1 VPRGT
6 RQFTRSANVE
16 RDRGASAVDS
26 YVPTV
31 RALELIERLA
41 EDLERG
47 TGGAY
52 SIIGPYGSGKSSAAL
67 FIEALLGKDNSS
79 LTIAALAK
87 LKSSNP
93 ELAKRFARGR
103 RSWSQGFIAAT
114 AAAQREPV
122 ATTVIRALRS
132 ARPGIKRVPG
142 EDRLSEW
149 LEEYTV
155 ERPMLLVLDEFGKNL
170 EFYAEHPAESDLYL
184 LQQLAERA
192 VDPQAA
198 PLFVITLQH
207 LAFEEYLSLSA
218 PTVQREWAK
227 IQGRF
232 ADVPFAETP
241 RQVRRLIASALSEYA
256 EAKDIDV
263 GRAEAHMTALH
274 RLKLDAY
281 MDSASEVLAVY
292 PLHPLSVAALPELCA
307 KFAQNERTLF
317 SFLRSNDPHS
327 VTHYLR
333 QPWLGGALPRLKLDS
348 LYDYFVESA
357 RSQLMAARGARR
369 WLEIE
374 GRIRDAAA
382 TLDTKELAVLKA
394 VGVLNLV
401 SAGSTLRASRDVI
414 VYACTD
420 DPSDRHAA
428 EFVSHTL
435 EKLEAGNVLTYRQ
448 FADEFRIWFGS
459 DFDLT
464 AAYDQAQRDIEGQS
478 VAAMLETVRPRSPL
492 VAGEF
497 SVRTGVLR
505 SFECRYADHYSELK
519 TMQPLQ
525 AACDGVLALWVGEK
539 DPTALENEGP
549 RPLVLAIPHRARK
562 LRASV
567 TEVAA
572 YRRVLER
579 STALEQDWVAR
590 RELVERLVLAEQRLD
605 AELWSIFEADAAR
618 VEYQAL
624 EKSGARDLE
633 PGRATQVL
641 SRVGNEAYFKAP
653 VIRNEVIGRHEL
665 TSQGA
670 AARRELVEALVE
682 RSNEENVGITGFGPE
697 YAMYLALLRDSG
709 IHRKQDGGYVL
720 SHPEKGHKFDA
731 VWEAMKADLD
741 EASHFRKLKVSEL
754 MERVSHPPYGLRQGP
769 FFVLFPALLLQ
780 HQQEL
785 AVYEQGVFQP
795 NLGADL
801 LERMAKNPEKYE
813 VRSFGL
819 QKGRRSKVLRACLS
833 RLGIS
838 VPPRD
843 FGSPHL
849 LHVVR
854 PLLRTYRLLP
864 LFAHNTKRV
873 SPEASQVR
881 NVLTNAKEPDQL
893 LFVEL
898 PRALGLEPF
907 GTGVENSGADPDTF
921 AEQLARALKELQA
934 CYGETLAQLKQ
945 LGADQLRV
953 VPGEFR
959 QALRLRAAPLSERAG
974 QPDVRSFLLVA
985 SDTVLDDEAWFE
997 NLAMNLSSKAPKIW
1011 RDDDVTVFEANLRA
1025 RIGALQRLEFLY
1037 QGDADV
1043 QRATAAY
1050 RICLTEA
1057 DGTEHQLTAYGTRE
1071 NNALRKLVQ
1080 RTITEAIGLGGPQGG
1095 AALARLLIEEL
1106 AEQPIGKAQ
1115 GK

>member
-1 VPRGT
+1 MPRSP

-16 RDRGASAVDS
+16 RDRDVSAVES

-67 FIEALLGKDNSS
+67 FIEALLSTEDSS
-79 LTIAALAK
+79 LTRVALAK
-87 LKSSNP
+87 LKASNP

-103 RSWSQGFIAAT
+103 RAWSQGFIAAT

-122 ATTVIRALRS
+122 AATVIRALKS
-132 ARPGIKRVPG
+132 ARPAVKRVPG
-142 EDRLSEW
+142 DDRLSEW
-149 LEEYTV
+149 LEEYTFD
-155 ERPMLLVLDEFGKNL
+155 RPLLLVLDEFGKNL

-192 VDPQAA
+192 VDPQPA

-256 EAKDIDV
+256 NAKDEHLEQ
-263 GRAEAHMTALH
+263 AEAHMAALH
-274 RLKLDAY
+274 RLNLDAY
-281 MDSASEVLAVY
+281 MDSAQEVLAVY

-333 QPWLGGALPRLKLDS
+333 QPWLDDQRPRLKLDS

-382 TLDTKELAVLKA
+382 TLDVKELAVLKA

-401 SAGSTLRASRDVI
+401 SAGSTLRASRDVV

-420 DPSDRHAA
+420 HPGDRQAA
-428 EFVSHTL
+428 DFVKKTL
-435 EKLEAGNVLTYRQ
+435 DRLEAANVLTYRQ

-497 SVRTGVLR
+497 SVTTGVLR
-505 SFECRYADHYSELK
+505 SFECRYADQYTDLK
-519 TMQPLQ
+519 TIQP
-525 AACDGVLALWVGEK
+525 AHVACDGILALWVGEK
-539 DPTALENEGP
+539 APVAIGNDGP
-549 RPLVLAIPHRARK
+549 RPVVLATPQRARK

-605 AELWSIFEADAAR
+605 AELWSIFEADGAR
-618 VEYQAL
+618 VGYSAL
-624 EKSGARDLE
+624 HKTGARDLE
-633 PGRATQVL
+633 PGRATQVI
-641 SRVGNEAYFKAP
+641 SRIGAETYSKAP

-682 RSNEENVGITGFGPE
+682 RSNEENLGITGFGPE
-697 YAMYLALLRDSG
+697 YAIYLALLADSG
-709 IHRKQDGGYVL
+709 IHRKQDGGHVL
-720 SHPEKGHKFDA
+720 SRPKNGHEFGA
-731 VWEAMKADLD
+731 VWEAMKADLQ
-741 EASHFRKLKVSEL
+741 ASHFRKLKVSEL
-754 MERVSHPPYGLRQGP
+754 MEKVSQPPYGLRQGP

-780 HQQEL
+780 HRQEL
-785 AVYEQGVFQP
+785 AVYEQGIFQP
-795 NLGADL
+795 SVAADL
-801 LERMAKNPEKYE
+801 LERMAKNPEKFE

-838 VPPRD
+838 VPPKD
-843 FGSPHL
+843 FGNPHL

-854 PLLRTYRLLP
+854 PLLRTYRVLP

-907 GTGVENSGADPDTF
+907 GTSGENSGGDPENF
-921 AEQLARALKELQA
+921 AEQLAQAMKELQS

-945 LGADQLRV
+945 LGAGQLRV
-953 VPGEFR
+953 APDEFR
-959 QALRLRAAPLSERAG
+959 EALRLRATPLLERAG

-1025 RIGALQRLEFLY
+1025 RISALQRLEFLY
-1037 QGDADV
+1037 QGDPDV
-1043 QRATAAY
+1043 QRASGVY

-1071 NNALRKLVQ
+1071 NKALRKLVQ
-1080 RTITEAIGLGGPQGG
+1080 RAITEAVGLGGPQAGP
-1095 AALARLLIEEL
+1095 ALARLLIEEL
-1106 AEQPIGKAQ
+1106 AEQPVGRAQ

>member
-1 VPRGT
+1 MPRAP
-6 RQFTRSANVE
+6 RRFTRSANVE
-16 RDRGASAVDS
+16 RDRDVSAVEA

-67 FIEALLGKDNSS
+67 FIEALLGKRSSS
-79 LTIAALAK
+79 LTRAAFAK
-87 LKSSNP
+87 L
-93 ELAKRFARGR
+93 ELASPVLERRLASARVKCGKP
-103 RSWSQGFIAAT
+103 FIAAT

-122 ATTVIRALRS
+122 ASTVIRAIRG
-132 ARPGIKRVPG
+132 ARPKVDEVPD
-142 EDRLSEW
+142 EDSLSEW
-149 LEEYTV
+149 IEEYTLDQ
-155 ERPMLLVLDEFGKNL
+155 PLLLVLDEFGKNL
-170 EFYAEHPAESDLYL
+170 EFYAEHPTESDLYL

-192 VDPQAA
+192 VDSEAA

-227 IQGRF
+227 VQGRF

-241 RQVRRLIASALSEYA
+241 RQVRKLIASALSEYA
-256 EAKDIDV
+256 DAKDADV
-263 GRAEAHMTALH
+263 DRAQAHMAALH

-281 MDSASEVLAVY
+281 MDSAQEVLAVY

-327 VTHYLR
+327 VTYYLR
-333 QPWLGGALPRLKLDS
+333 QQWFNGELPRLKLDS

-382 TLDTKELAVLKA
+382 TLDAKELAVLKA

-401 SAGSTLRASRDVI
+401 SAGSTLRASRHVI

-420 DPSDRHAA
+420 NPSDRNAA
-428 EFVSHTL
+428 EFVVKTL
-435 EKLEAGNVLTYRQ
+435 QKLESINVLTYRQ

-478 VAAMLETVRPRSPL
+478 VAAMLEAVRPRSPL

-505 SFECRYADHYSELK
+505 SFECRYADQYSELK
-519 TMQPLQ
+519 TMQPTQ

-539 DPTALENEGP
+539 DPSVLENDGP
-549 RPLVLAIPHRARK
+549 RPVVLATPHRARK

-579 STALEQDWVAR
+579 STVLKDDWVAR
-590 RELVERLVLAEQRLD
+590 RELIERLVLAEQRLD
-605 AELWSIFEADAAR
+605 AELWSIFEAEGAR
-618 VEYQAL
+618 VEYRAL
-624 EKSGARDLE
+624 GAEGLRDLE
-633 PGRATQVL
+633 RGRATQVI
-641 SRVGNEAYFKAP
+641 SRVGNEAYSQAP

-682 RSNEENVGITGFGPE
+682 RSGAKDLGITGYGPE
-697 YAMYLALLRDSG
+697 YAMYLALLVETG
-709 IHRKQDGGYVL
+709 IHREDGGAFALAY
-720 SHPEKGHKFDA
+720 PRKGHSFYPA
-731 VWEAMKADLD
+731 WSAMKADI

-754 MERVSHPPYGLRQGP
+754 MEKVSHPPYGLRQGP

-780 HQQEL
+780 HLQDL
-785 AVYEQGVFQP
+785 AVYEHGIFQP
-795 NLGADL
+795 TVAADL

-819 QKGRRSKVLRACLS
+819 QKGVRTKVLRACLG
-833 RLGIS
+833 RLGIQ
-838 VPPRD
+838 VAPNHYGEPR
-843 FGSPHL
+843 L

-854 PLLRTYRLLP
+854 PMLRTYRQLP
-864 LFAHNTKRV
+864 LFAHNTKSRV
-873 SPEASQVR
+873 SQEAIQVR

-907 GTGVENSGADPDTF
+907 GTGSEESGGDPEIY
-921 AEQLARALKELQA
+921 AGQLARALKQLQE
-934 CYGETLAQLKQ
+934 CYGQTLAQLKQ
-945 LGADQLRV
+945 LGAGLLRV
-953 VPGEFR
+953 SPDQFR
-959 QALRLRAAPLSERAG
+959 EALRLRATPLSERAG

-985 SDTVLDDEAWFE
+985 SDTVLDDDAWFE

-1025 RIGALQRLEFLY
+1025 RVGAMQRLEFLY

-1043 QRATAAY
+1043 QRASGAY

-1057 DGTEHQLTAYGTRE
+1057 DGTEHALTAYGASE
-1071 NNALRKLVQ
+1071 NIALRKLVQ
-1080 RTITEAIGLGGPQGG
+1080 KIITEAVGVGGPQ
-1095 AALARLLIEEL
+1095 AAPAVVRMLIEAL
-1106 AEQPIGKAQ
+1106 AEQPVLKAQ